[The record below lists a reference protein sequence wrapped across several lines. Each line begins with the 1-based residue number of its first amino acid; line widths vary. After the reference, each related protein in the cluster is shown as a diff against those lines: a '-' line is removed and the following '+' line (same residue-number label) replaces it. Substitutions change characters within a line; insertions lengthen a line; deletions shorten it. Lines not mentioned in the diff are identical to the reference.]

1 MVQTV
6 ENISSKSSG
15 IEKKQRQ
22 RFFSNSGLK
31 PVVFLLVALL
41 VVTSAIASYE
51 YNTAIIL
58 RKEIHA
64 SIFTSF
70 SKIEDGLQLSITLQE
85 EKTQY
90 SAGEIAPIT
99 FTITNVSNQALTFTD
114 LNGNSTFNFQVYN
127 GTNTEVSS
135 WIYGAYPQSNS
146 TAPIAPGENF
156 GLTLNWDIEIPGL
169 SHVPSGT
176 YYIIGDVGGLPPYQ
190 LQTAPLK
197 VTITNS

>member
-1 MVQTV
+1 MENQQQV
-6 ENISSKSSG
+6 EQQDR
-15 IEKKQRQ
+15 E
-22 RFFSNSGLK
+22 FFSKLGLK

-41 VVTSAIASYE
+41 VVTSAIAAYE
-51 YNTAIIL
+51 YNTAISL
-58 RKEIHA
+58 RKEIHV

-99 FTITNVSNQALTFTD
+99 FTITNVSNQTLAFTD
-114 LNGNSTFNFQVYN
+114 LNGNATFNFQIFN
-127 GTNTEVSS
+127 GTNTEVYS

-146 TAPIAPGENF
+146 TVPLGPGGNYAE
-156 GLTLNWDIEIPGL
+156 TLNWDTENNFFVSQIT
-169 SHVPSGT
+169 SGT
-176 YYIIGDVGGLPPYQ
+176 YSIVGELGGFPPYQ